1 MAKKKDLKSLGD
13 VYSNLGE
20 EAAVVAE
27 SKDNGTV
34 GDEKASIGE
43 AELEDGGI
51 PKDAEC
57 EDPNEVKVED
67 SIEQVDPEEDNEGK
81 HTQTS
86 EGLKKKISDALKR
99 GDIGPDDAMDIRQIE
114 RKTKE
119 DKDESEEENEESS
132 EKCLEIAKEGLN
144 NFMAKKSVFDQLFDK
159 VMVNENY
166 PEMEEMDDLGALGL
180 DEATPDSEL
189 ETDDVEGGEEE
200 VTITLDKALAEQL
213 CDILK
218 AACGEEEGDDAG
230 EDDLEMDVE
239 VGGEE
244 AGPEEDN
251 EGAPQAFTTSY
262 NDGKSNKVGNQTGLG
277 GEGKGS
283 ADGGKSA
290 HQKAHSAAVKDG
302 KSNKVGSLAAGKS
315 AFGDVK
321 VQPKNKEVKA

>member
-67 SIEQVDPEEDNEGK
+67 SIEQVDPEEDNEG
-81 HTQTS
+81 
-86 EGLKKKISDALKR
+86 
-99 GDIGPDDAMDIRQIE
+99 
-114 RKTKE
+114 
-119 DKDESEEENEESS
+119 EEENEESS
-132 EKCLEIAKEGLN
+132 ENSLEIAKEGLN

-180 DEATPDSEL
+180 DDATPDSEL
-189 ETDDVEGGEEE
+189 ETDEVEGGEEE

-239 VGGEE
+239 LGGEE

-302 KSNKVGSLAAGKS
+302 KSNKVGNLAAGKS